1 MQCHGCNRSSEPS
14 RHTHLATS
22 LTCLNTW
29 CPEKGREAP
38 SVGQHSAPRRPVDS
52 CGSGLRPCALRMCN
66 SLPRTVPP
74 LPTSPGSSQF
84 PCHWVSFQAPG
95 GQRRALSSE
104 PQARIHLG
112 KHSLIQ
118 FGSDGEL
125 EGGGPAGGE
134 GVLVTRRGGRVAG
147 RRGGTHATRAWYV
160 VTLHRHCRR
169 PAGGLRA
176 HAGLTPLFCSLPS
189 SHMGGIRRPLYLVY
203 QKESNF

>member
-1 MQCHGCNRSSEPS
+1 MAS
-14 RHTHLATS
+14 T
-22 LTCLNTW
+22 
-29 CPEKGREAP
+29 AP
-38 SVGQHSAPRRPVDS
+38 PTAPWTLMAL
-52 CGSGLRPCALRMCN
+52 GLRPCAPRTCN

-95 GQRRALSSE
+95 GQGRALSSE

-134 GVLVTRRGGRVAG
+134 GGACDQEERACGRQARRYTCHSRLVHGDPIPSLQMPGPRLARTRWAHSPLLFPSFFSHGRNSK
-147 RRGGTHATRAWYV
+147 AT
-160 VTLHRHCRR
+160 LL
-169 PAGGLRA
+169 GLSERK
-176 HAGLTPLFCSLPS
+176 TF
-189 SHMGGIRRPLYLVY
+189 
-203 QKESNF
+203 F